1 MGKAD
6 CHHFLARVLCV
17 LLLIILLFNRPT
29 ICSSRQEHEEQ
40 QWPCGDGNL
49 RFASYYEDHM
59 VLQKS
64 PERALLWGCGP
75 LGEQVTVYVQG
86 PNTQQTLATV
96 SDESG
101 MWRVMLAPVEAGGP
115 YNITA
120 ALTNLQNTYVT
131 LVDVLFGDVW
141 LCSGQSNM
149 FFKVLGLVNASGELA
164 LASKYPHVR
173 FFMVG
178 LVQKDT
184 ELLDLTKVDISWSV
198 PNEKNLASFSALC
211 WLFGRYLYNT
221 LQYPIGLVESSWGGT
236 PVEAWSSHSALR
248 KCGLDNPDENSTGPI
263 SNSVLWNAM
272 IHPLLNLTIKGAIWY
287 QGESNADYHRDLYNC
302 TFPAM
307 IDSWRMGFHEGSG
320 GQTAIQFPF
329 GFVQLSTYKRHSTD
343 DGFPEIRWH
352 QTADYGFVPNPRM
365 MNTFMAV
372 AMDLPDETSPY
383 GTIHPRY
390 KEDVAYRLTLGAK
403 ALAYNYSLTF
413 HGPFPDH
420 ILPQKLYVNLTFDQ
434 QLSVTPSTDIFEICC
449 SASISCGPR
458 ANWVSAPIITWDQT
472 TIQLSTE
479 SCPDQVAAVRYA
491 WTDWPCDFKACPVYG
506 SNTSLPAPPFVISL
520 QQSFGWKRNVATNRY
535 FNTDGQK
542 VHDGV
547 L

>member
-29 ICSSRQEHEEQ
+29 IY
-40 QWPCGDGNL
+40 GNL

-149 FFKVLGLVNASGELA
+149 FFKLVNASGELA

-198 PNEKNLASFSALC
+198 PNESK
-211 WLFGRYLYNT
+211 
-221 LQYPIGLVESSWGGT
+221 
-236 PVEAWSSHSALR
+236 
-248 KCGLDNPDENSTGPI
+248 
-263 SNSVLWNAM
+263 
-272 IHPLLNLTIKGAIWY
+272 
-287 QGESNADYHRDLYNC
+287 
-302 TFPAM
+302 
-307 IDSWRMGFHEGSG
+307 
-320 GQTAIQFPF
+320 
-329 GFVQLSTYKRHSTD
+329 
-343 DGFPEIRWH
+343 
-352 QTADYGFVPNPRM
+352 
-365 MNTFMAV
+365 
-372 AMDLPDETSPY
+372 
-383 GTIHPRY
+383 
-390 KEDVAYRLTLGAK
+390 
-403 ALAYNYSLTF
+403 
-413 HGPFPDH
+413 
-420 ILPQKLYVNLTFDQ
+420 
-434 QLSVTPSTDIFEICC
+434 
-449 SASISCGPR
+449 
-458 ANWVSAPIITWDQT
+458 
-472 TIQLSTE
+472 
-479 SCPDQVAAVRYA
+479 
-491 WTDWPCDFKACPVYG
+491 
-506 SNTSLPAPPFVISL
+506 TSLGSITVY
-520 QQSFGWKRNVATNRY
+520 SFMY
-535 FNTDGQK
+535 
-542 VHDGV
+542 
-547 L
+547 